1 MRQKVG
7 FDDPIGLR
15 SDFSPRGVHTVKK
28 FAFIILGVLV
38 VVPLLVLVSI
48 YLRPITFAE
57 TVDLDDSLPSITL
70 NGYKFHSETMG
81 NADKPVIIALH
92 GGPGGDYRNLLPIAP
107 LADDYQLVFYDQRM
121 TGLSSRKFDGVLD
134 LKSFFDDLDAFV
146 DHFGGGRK
154 VTLLG
159 HSWGAMMA
167 SGYVG
172 MHPEKVDKIVLI
184 EPGMLRPDLSQPFF
198 DAQSGPTW
206 RVYLG
211 LGRIWL
217 NSWRV
222 DIRKD
227 KYAREDYILSNAY
240 SLFPGEGVHCGN
252 AIPEE
257 FEGWRASRKTLDETV
272 IAYVNDPELL
282 KQLDFISDAHK
293 FGGKTLIIGT
303 TCNTVYG
310 SEYQKRHLPF
320 YQDAR
325 LETIDDSGHYV
336 FYDQPEVS
344 IKIIRDFLRN

>member
-1 MRQKVG
+1 MQK
-7 FDDPIGLR
+7 FDLNDPIDFR
-15 SDFSPRGVHTVKK
+15 SNFSCRGIHPLKK
-28 FAFIILGVLV
+28 IVFTILGFLIF
-38 VVPLLVLVSI
+38 VPLLVLISI
-48 YLRPITFAE
+48 QLRPITFAE
-57 TVDLDDSLPSITL
+57 TVDLDENLPLITL

-81 NADKPVIIALH
+81 NADSPVIISLH

-107 LADDYQLVFYDQRM
+107 LADEFHLVFYDQRM
-121 TGLSSRKFDGVLD
+121 TGLSSRKFDGVLN

-146 DHFGGGRK
+146 DNFGGGRK

-172 MHPEKVDKIVLI
+172 MHPEKVDKIILI
-184 EPGMLRPDLSQPFF
+184 EPGILRPDLSQPFF
-198 DAQSGPTW
+198 ESQSGPSW
-206 RVYLG
+206 RTYFD

-240 SLFPGEGVHCGN
+240 SLMPGEGVHCGN
-252 AIPEE
+252 AIPDE

-325 LETIDDSGHYV
+325 LETIDGSGHFV
-336 FYDQPEVS
+336 FYDQPEIT
-344 IKIIRDFLRN
+344 IKIIRDFLNN